1 MIHRHRLMLWSAPPT
16 NVLLIQKVNDERT
29 RMAMSEVLK

>member
-1 MIHRHRLMLWSAPPT
+1 MAWTARPT

-29 RMAMSEVLK
+29 RAAMKEILKYG